1 VGPRPTL
8 SLLSVALIAAGT
20 PVLADRSSPAIDP
33 IRQLPG
39 VAVIERS
46 AATNLAGFS
55 ITVTRAGAA
64 TVRSGPTI
72 RSVDLGQELAR
83 QLYADLDRA
92 GRLGDLPTGHCMK
105 SASFGTTTTIAY
117 GGQRSPD
124 LQCAHN
130 AVERSLNED
139 AQTILQTATSGMRQ
153 GWSLPTLIAPA
164 SPK

>member
-1 VGPRPTL
+1 MMR
-8 SLLSVALIAAGT
+8 LLPVALIAAAT
-20 PVLADRSSPAIDP
+20 PVLADSSPPPIDS
-33 IRQLPG
+33 IRQLPD

-55 ITVTRAGAA
+55 VTVTRAGVA
-64 TVRSGPTI
+64 TVRSGPTVRYI
-72 RSVDLGQELAR
+72 DQKQELAR

-92 GRLGDLPTGHCMK
+92 GKLGDLPTGHCMK

-124 LQCAHN
+124 LQCAQN
-130 AVERSLNED
+130 ALERSLNAD
-139 AQTILQTATSGMRQ
+139 AQAIFQIATTGMPAGRP
-153 GWSLPTLIAPA
+153 LPTMIAPA

>member
-1 VGPRPTL
+1 MMIG
-8 SLLSVALIAAGT
+8 LLSVVLIAAGA

-33 IRQLPG
+33 SRQSPG

-55 ITVTRAGAA
+55 ITVTRAGVA
-64 TVRSGPTI
+64 TVRSGLTNRFI
-72 RSVDLGQELAR
+72 DLKQELAR

-92 GRLGDLPTGHCMK
+92 GKLGELPTGHCMK

-117 GGQRSPD
+117 GGERSPD
-124 LQCAHN
+124 LQCAQN
-130 AVERSLNED
+130 AVERSLDAD
-139 AQTILQTATSGMRQ
+139 AQTILRTATTGMPQ
-153 GWSLPTLIAPA
+153 GRSLPTMIAPA